1 MQEIKQNKVLGYRKM
16 FKLNQDEVSE
26 VLGIGQNTYS
36 YKENG
41 KAPFTVVEA
50 KKLTLLFKKYNP
62 NLTMDEIFL

>member
-36 YKENG
+36 SKENG
-41 KAPFTVVEA
+41 KTSFTVTEA